1 MTIVVSSQ
9 PHGTRRR
16 ALVVILRKKN
26 MECAT
31 NSKAWSSFKLPE
43 LSVTGTPQ
51 PREAARNVTIC
62 GPQSVDC
69 GDGISTKMMSHK
81 AGF

>member
-1 MTIVVSSQ
+1 MTIVVSSK

-26 MECAT
+26 IECVT
-31 NSKAWSSFKLPE
+31 NSKAWISFRLPE

-62 GPQSVDC
+62 SAQSVEY
-69 GDGISTKMMSHK
+69 GSGIRWKMMSYK

>member
-1 MTIVVSSQ
+1 MTIVVSSK

-16 ALVVILRKKN
+16 ALVLILRKKN

-31 NSKAWSSFKLPE
+31 NSKAWSSFRLPE
-43 LSVTGTPQ
+43 PSVTGTPQ
-51 PREAARNVTIC
+51 PREAARNVTVC
-62 GPQSVDC
+62 YPQSVEC
-69 GDGISTKMMSHK
+69 GDGMSLKMMSHK